1 MRKPLDRIRH
11 ALSFELIGILL
22 ATPLGALL
30 FGFPMFDIG
39 AVAILS
45 ATIAMVWNYIF
56 NWIFDQLLVRATGS
70 SLKTTWMRVVHSV
83 LFEGGLLIALIP
95 FIAWYLQIGLV
106 EALIMDVSL
115 SLFFLGYTFVFNLV
129 YDRLFPLPEW
139 GEPRG

>member
-115 SLFFLGYTFVFNLV
+115 SLFFLGYTVVFNLV